1 MEQSFDSPLDLASA
15 ATAAAT
21 GTAVGGAPIRIS
33 QLDAWTTP
41 GSAAASD
48 FCFFCLAVP
57 ADDAVRP
64 A

>member
-1 MEQSFDSPLDLASA
+1 MEQSFGSPLEIAPA
-15 ATAAAT
+15 APVA
-21 GTAVGGAPIRIS
+21 GIDGGAPIRIS
-33 QLDAWTTP
+33 RLDAWTTP
-41 GSAAASD
+41 GSAAAMD